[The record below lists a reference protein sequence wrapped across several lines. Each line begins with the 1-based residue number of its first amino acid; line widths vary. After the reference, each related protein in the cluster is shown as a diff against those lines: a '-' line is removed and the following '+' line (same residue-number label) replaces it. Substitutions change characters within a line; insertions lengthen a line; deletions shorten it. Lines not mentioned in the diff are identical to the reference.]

1 MDELKK
7 TYKYSIIAGVAIV
20 AASAAMPRS
29 VPRSDSEPASG
40 RHGRCCPP

>member
-20 AASAAMPRS
+20 AASAAL
-29 VPRSDSEPASG
+29 AAIG
-40 RHGRCCPP
+40 TAIGL